1 MQVVKENKAF
11 DPPRSRIVGFFKRG
25 DLHFSTGVHLCF
37 VCGAADPE
45 PGVPPKIRRQFLNWI
60 ESNEQKIVCVL
71 AENAVTDLLRQVDER
86 RASRDL
92 AVIEETIANTV
103 DSLLLFPE
111 SPGSIAELG
120 LFSANENISRK
131 MLVAV
136 AHEHQGDSFII
147 LGPVKKINANSS
159 FSPQPIIITHDIAA
173 SFDQIRTRLLGE
185 EKRARSYAKR
195 YSHSEWKEYSPREQL
210 AIIDKMIDLTGV
222 VTEDD
227 LFDLVNRAFGKYEK
241 TDIRLLVA
249 LLTTMGR
256 VERTHMGDM
265 IRVVGKSKMPFID
278 GGGQEAIEVKAAW
291 SEAYRQH
298 VPEALE
304 EIESRNRELL

>member
-1 MQVVKENKAF
+1 
-11 DPPRSRIVGFFKRG
+11 
-25 DLHFSTGVHLCF
+25 
-37 VCGAADPE
+37 
-45 PGVPPKIRRQFLNWI
+45 
-60 ESNEQKIVCVL
+60 
-71 AENAVTDLLRQVDER
+71 
-86 RASRDL
+86 
-92 AVIEETIANTV
+92 
-103 DSLLLFPE
+103 
-111 SPGSIAELG
+111 
-120 LFSANENISRK
+120 

-159 FSPQPIIITHDIAA
+159 FSPQPIIITDDVAA

-195 YSHSEWKEYSPREQL
+195 YSHSDWKEYSPREQL
-210 AIIDKMIDLTGV
+210 AIIDKMIDLAGV

-227 LFDLVNRAFGKYEK
+227 LFDLVNRTFGKYEK

-256 VERTHMGDM
+256 VARTHMGDM

-278 GGGQEAIEVKAAW
+278 GGGQEATEVKAAW

-304 EIESRNRELL
+304 EIESRNHELL